1 MKKLL
6 TIFTAFYFTT
16 SAFAADVTAWKI
28 APTQS
33 KVSFKVKQDGADLVG
48 YFKKFDGK
56 INFDKNQLAKSKVAI
71 DIDVSS
77 VVVSLAE
84 AHGAVQS
91 PEWLS
96 AKAFPKA
103 TFTAEKFSAQGAQGK
118 YFRAEGN
125 LTIKGKTVP
134 ATLEFA
140 FEESAPNKARATGKT
155 TIKRSDFA
163 VGNSDVKKANGVE
176 NSIEVS
182 FVVNAE
188 K

>member
-1 MKKLL
+1 M
-6 TIFTAFYFTT
+6 
-16 SAFAADVTAWKI
+16 
-28 APTQS
+28 
-33 KVSFKVKQDGADLVG
+33 
-48 YFKKFDGK
+48 
-56 INFDKNQLAKSKVAI
+56 AI
-71 DIDVSS
+71 DIDVTS

-84 AHGAVQS
+84 ANGAVQS

-103 TFTAEKFSAQGAQGK
+103 TFTAEKFSAQGK
-118 YFRAEGN
+118 NFRADGN

-155 TIKRSDFA
+155 IIKRNDFA

-176 NSIEVS
+176 DSIEVS

>member
-1 MKKLL
+1 MKKLFA
-6 TIFTAFYFTT
+6 IFAIFYFTT
-16 SAFAADVTAWKI
+16 SAFAADITAWKI
-28 APTQS
+28 VPAQS
-33 KVSFKVKQDGADLVG
+33 KISFKVKQDGSDLVG

-71 DIDVSS
+71 DIDVTS

-84 AHGAVQS
+84 ANGAVQS

-103 TFTAEKFSAQGAQGK
+103 TFTAEKFSAQDK

-140 FEESAPNKARATGKT
+140 FEESAPNKARATGRT
-155 TIKRSDFA
+155 TIKRSAFA

-176 NSIEVS
+176 DAVEVS

>member
-16 SAFAADVTAWKI
+16 SAFAADATAWKI

-33 KVSFKVKQDGADLVG
+33 KLSFKVKQGGSDLVG

-84 AHGAVQS
+84 ANGAVQS

-103 TFTAEKFSAQGAQGK
+103 TFTAEKFSAQGK
-118 YFRAEGN
+118 NFRADGN

-134 ATLEFA
+134 TTLEFV

-155 TIKRSDFA
+155 IIKRSAFA
-163 VGNSDVKKANGVE
+163 IGNSDVKKANGVE
-176 NSIEVS
+176 DAIEVS